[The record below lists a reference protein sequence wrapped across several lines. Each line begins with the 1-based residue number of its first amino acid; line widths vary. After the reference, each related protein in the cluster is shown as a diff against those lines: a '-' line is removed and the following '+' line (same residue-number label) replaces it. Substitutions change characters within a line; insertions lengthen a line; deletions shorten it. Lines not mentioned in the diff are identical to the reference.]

1 MQFWSKLYGSVLVFL
16 FVMATAVFA
25 AEELA
30 ALRDRAERGDAQAQ
44 CALGERYRYGRGVD
58 RDAALAFAWFQKA
71 ALQGYADGQSKLG
84 AMYFAGRG
92 QERGAVHFLDA
103 QGRGTGPCPCPGQF
117 GLGLRRGSGGGPG
130 CPLAAEWYGKAYQG
144 LPGMAEAGHPAA
156 QFRVGNMYLMGL
168 GLPKDEKKGL
178 AWIRKAAE
186 AGCITAQAQLDS
198 LYARGGGVAKDE
210 QQAVEWYRKAIA
222 ADDYAPAQYNLAL
235 MHALGQGMP
244 KDEKKAASLFRQAAD
259 QGLPQA
265 QYAVGEMY
273 RTGTG
278 EPRDEKLAAVWFRR
292 GADNGDAMAQCALG
306 RMYLQGRI
314 TSPDDGPLTKVRRA
328 LSGATAADRQMA
340 ALWLGK
346 AAAQGNRDA
355 QRELAALERQAEPFW
370 RSWFR
375 H

>member
-1 MQFWSKLYGSVLVFL
+1 MPLQGN
-16 FVMATAVFA
+16 A
-25 AEELA
+25 
-30 ALRDRAERGDAQAQ
+30 
-44 CALGERYRYGRGVD
+44 
-58 RDAALAFAWFQKA
+58 DAALAFAWFQKA

-103 QGRGTGPCPCPGQF
+103 QSRGTGPCPCPGQF

-168 GLPKDEKKGL
+168 GLPKGEKKGL

-186 AGCITAQAQLDS
+186 AGCITAQAQLGS

-222 ADDYAPAQYNLAL
+222 ADNYAPAQYNLAL
-235 MHALGQGMP
+235 MHALGQSMP

-273 RTGTG
+273 RTGT
-278 EPRDEKLAAVWFRR
+278 
-292 GADNGDAMAQCALG
+292 
-306 RMYLQGRI
+306 
-314 TSPDDGPLTKVRRA
+314 
-328 LSGATAADRQMA
+328 
-340 ALWLGK
+340 
-346 AAAQGNRDA
+346 
-355 QRELAALERQAEPFW
+355 
-370 RSWFR
+370 
-375 H
+375 

>member
-1 MQFWSKLYGSVLVFL
+1 MPGWPQNG
-16 FVMATAVFA
+16 TA
-25 AEELA
+25 
-30 ALRDRAERGDAQAQ
+30 RPIWG
-44 CALGERYRYGRGVD
+44 
-58 RDAALAFAWFQKA
+58 
-71 ALQGYADGQSKLG
+71 
-84 AMYFAGRG
+84 
-92 QERGAVHFLDA
+92 
-103 QGRGTGPCPCPGQF
+103 CPGW
-117 GLGLRRGSGGGPG
+117 RRPG
-130 CPLAAEWYGKAYQG
+130 IRQPSSEWAICISWAWVCPK
-144 LPGMAEAGHPAA
+144 M
-156 QFRVGNMYLMGL
+156 
-168 GLPKDEKKGL
+168 KKKGL

-186 AGCITAQAQLDS
+186 AGCITAQAQLGS

-210 QQAVEWYRKAIA
+210 QLAVEWYRKAIA
-222 ADDYAPAQYNLAL
+222 ADNYAPAQYNLAL

-292 GADNGDAMAQCALG
+292 GADNGDAMAQRALG

-340 ALWLGK
+340 ALWLGT

-355 QRELAALERQAEPFW
+355 QRELAALERQAQPFW

>member
-1 MQFWSKLYGSVLVFL
+1 MG
-16 FVMATAVFA
+16 
-25 AEELA
+25 
-30 ALRDRAERGDAQAQ
+30 
-44 CALGERYRYGRGVD
+44 
-58 RDAALAFAWFQKA
+58 RDA
-71 ALQGYADGQSKLG
+71 
-84 AMYFAGRG
+84 R
-92 QERGAVHFLDA
+92 
-103 QGRGTGPCPCPGQF
+103 
-117 GLGLRRGSGGGPG
+117 
-130 CPLAAEWYGKAYQG
+130 LAAEWYGKAYLG

-186 AGCITAQAQLDS
+186 AGCITAQAQLGS
-198 LYARGGGVAKDE
+198 LYARGSGVAKDE

-235 MHALGQGMP
+235 MHVLGQGMP

-265 QYAVGEMY
+265 QYAV
-273 RTGTG
+273 
-278 EPRDEKLAAVWFRR
+278 KLAAVWFRR
-292 GADNGDAMAQCALG
+292 GADNGDAMAQRALG

-370 RSWFR
+370 RRWFR